1 MVLETGGLKYG
12 CSSCAVM
19 NVTSSLHCT
28 VNRAFNDFLRFMSV
42 DTLDTL
48 DVCIY
53 CYTSSV
59 AIESFEVLNLTPER
73 KSEYKSRGL

>member
-1 MVLETGGLKYG
+1 MALETGGLKYG

-19 NVTSSLHCT
+19 NVTSPLYCT

-48 DVCIY
+48 DVHILLY
-53 CYTSSV
+53 
-59 AIESFEVLNLTPER
+59 
-73 KSEYKSRGL
+73 